1 MAHKYHAKTIVKP
14 SACSSMTREMLADID
29 IIIPNEDELFEL
41 CSKYYPSME
50 AQAASMLECGI
61 SAVIVTLREKG
72 CYVKTKDW
80 EQYFS
85 AADFSAVDKT
95 GASDAFISALASY
108 LLYGYD
114 LKKAVRIA
122 TYAAG
127 FCISREGV
135 VPALIDRS
143 SLETYIRQKE
153 PSLFQDDT

>member
-1 MAHKYHAKTIVKP
+1 MPYGTQISCKTIVKP

-61 SAVIVTLREKG
+61 SAVIVTLRKKG

-114 LKKAVRIA
+114 LKR
-122 TYAAG
+122 
-127 FCISREGV
+127 
-135 VPALIDRS
+135 
-143 SLETYIRQKE
+143 
-153 PSLFQDDT
+153 LFELQHMLLDSAFQEKGSFQH

>member
-1 MAHKYHAKTIVKP
+1 MQKTIVKP

-80 EQYFS
+80 EQYF
-85 AADFSAVDKT
+85 
-95 GASDAFISALASY
+95 
-108 LLYGYD
+108 LLPIFLQLTKQVPAMPLSVHSLPICFMD
-114 LKKAVRIA
+114 MILKK
-122 TYAAG
+122 G
-127 FCISREGV
+127 
-135 VPALIDRS
+135 
-143 SLETYIRQKE
+143 
-153 PSLFQDDT
+153 LFELQHMLLDSAFQEKGSFQH